1 VSGARGAGGE
11 ANRQAPGGARGAGGE
26 ANRQAPGGARG
37 AGGEA
42 NRQAPGGASG
52 PLVAVQD
59 LHRRFGGVHA
69 VNGAS
74 FEVPAGRITGLIGP
88 NGAGKTTV
96 LNIVAGA
103 LRPSGGTVRYRGRD
117 VTGLPA
123 YKLARRGIIRTFQVS
138 SEFAA
143 LTVLENLLVAAQGL
157 RGEGLWQAALGQRYW
172 RPAERAAVQRARQL
186 LARFDMSA
194 KEDEYAGNL
203 SGGQKRLLE
212 IMRGLMAEPALLL
225 LDEPMAGV
233 NPSLARRIEQHLL
246 EECAAGLTMLMIEH
260 ELAVV
265 ERLCDPVIVM
275 AQGRVISQ
283 GTMADIRADQGV
295 LDAYLIG

>member
-1 VSGARGAGGE
+1 MSQPVDALLEVR
-11 ANRQAPGGARGAGGE
+11 N
-26 ANRQAPGGARG
+26 
-37 AGGEA
+37 
-42 NRQAPGGASG
+42 
-52 PLVAVQD
+52 
-59 LHRRFGGVHA
+59 LHRQFGGVRA

-74 FEVPAGRITGLIGP
+74 FAVPPGRITGLIGP
-88 NGAGKTTV
+88 NGAGKSTA
-96 LNIVAGA
+96 LNIIAGA
-103 LRPSGGTVRYRGRD
+103 LRPDSGTVLYRGKD
-117 VTGLPA
+117 ITGLPP
-123 YKLARRGIIRTFQVS
+123 YKVARHGIIRTFQVS

-143 LTVLENLLVAAQGL
+143 LTVLENLLVALPAQ
-157 RGEGLWQAALGQRYW
+157 RGEKLWQAALGKRYW
-172 RPAERAAVQRARQL
+172 KAQERANVERAREL

-212 IMRGLMAEPALLL
+212 LMRGLMAEPALLL

-233 NPSLARRIEQHLL
+233 SRPLARRIEQHLL
-246 EECAAGLTMLMIEH
+246 ELVAEGLTMLMIEH

-265 ERLCDPVIVM
+265 ERLCDPVVVM

-283 GTMADIRADQGV
+283 GTMADVRADQEV

>member
-1 VSGARGAGGE
+1 VSQPADAM
-11 ANRQAPGGARGAGGE
+11 
-26 ANRQAPGGARG
+26 
-37 AGGEA
+37 
-42 NRQAPGGASG
+42 
-52 PLVAVQD
+52 LVVRE
-59 LHRRFGGVHA
+59 LHRQFGGVRA

-74 FEVPAGRITGLIGP
+74 FTVPSGRITGLIGP
-88 NGAGKTTV
+88 NGAGKSTA
-96 LNIVAGA
+96 LNIIAGA
-103 LRPSGGTVRYRGRD
+103 LRPDAGTVHYRRQSI
-117 VTGLPA
+117 TGLPS
-123 YKLARRGIIRTFQVS
+123 YKVARHGIIRTFQVS

-143 LTVLENLLVAAQGL
+143 LTVLENLLVAAPAQ
-157 RGEGLWQAALGQRYW
+157 RGETLPQAALGKRYW
-172 RPAERAAVQRARQL
+172 KPQERANVKRARQL
-186 LARFDMSA
+186 LARFEMSA

-212 IMRGLMAEPALLL
+212 LMRGLMASPALLL

-233 NPSLARRIEQHLL
+233 SPSLARRIEQHLVDL
-246 EECAAGLTMLMIEH
+246 CGEGLSMLMIEH

-283 GTMADIRADQGV
+283 GTMADVRADQGV